1 MKKNKMV
8 AIDLDGT
15 LLKDNKTISF
25 TNMRALLDAMKAG
38 VRICISTGRA
48 WPGAKA
54 FARQTGC
61 NAPVITSN
69 GAMLVNADTE
79 EILYECTL
87 KPEIAR
93 AVYDLG
99 NELGMSQI
107 VWAKNILYGN
117 RLDGKLYDYG
127 NRFGKME
134 PRKVT
139 DFDELNRNG
148 ILKILWY
155 DEPERISE
163 VRENLCKRPN
173 GTIPKQDEVTICTS
187 NAEFLEF
194 FSSKVSKAEG
204 LNRIISMYGIE
215 PGEVI
220 ALGDGSNDIEML
232 RWAGLGVAMGNAT
245 DNVKAEADVVTDT
258 NEADGVAKILRE
270 YIIGNSLY

>member
-1 MKKNKMV
+1 MTKYKMI

-15 LLKDNKTISF
+15 LLKDDKTISLV
-25 TNMRALLDAMKAG
+25 NMRALLDAMKAG
-38 VRICISTGRA
+38 VRVCVSTGRA
-48 WPGAKA
+48 WPGARA
-54 FARQTGC
+54 FARQIGC

-69 GAMLVNADTE
+69 GAMLVNSETE

-87 KPEIAR
+87 APEIAR
-93 AVYDLG
+93 DLYALG

-117 RLDGKLYDYG
+117 RLDARLYDYG

-134 PRKVT
+134 PRKVF
-139 DFDELNRNG
+139 DFDELNANG

-155 DEPERISE
+155 DEPERISSIQKE
-163 VRENLCKRPN
+163 VCARL
-173 GTIPKQDEVTICTS
+173 PKGDVTVCTS

-204 LNRIISMYGIE
+204 LNKIIDMYGIDAS
-215 PGEVI
+215 EVI

-232 RWAGLGVAMGNAT
+232 RWAGLGVAMWNAA
-245 DNVKAEADVVTDT
+245 DSVKAEANVVTDT
-258 NEADGVAKILRE
+258 NEADGVAKIIRE
-270 YIIGNSLY
+270 YILG